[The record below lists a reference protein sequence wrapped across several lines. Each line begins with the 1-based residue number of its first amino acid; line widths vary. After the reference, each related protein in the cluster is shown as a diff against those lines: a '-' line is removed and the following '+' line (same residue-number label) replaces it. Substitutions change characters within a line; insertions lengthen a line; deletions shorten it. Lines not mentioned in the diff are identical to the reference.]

1 MSEKK
6 VTLEQRVRQ
15 IAESGKGK
23 GMPNWFN
30 LPQNKENRLLHI
42 DICKK
47 LAALSDEFGGYPI
60 TYLVYFAIGKN
71 AHRMP
76 TFLGGYTKFDEK
88 KARKIFSWLKLFAK
102 HNKNEK
108 LFRNANLAHALTRFY
123 DKYSTST
130 KDFKAALE
138 KYEPNPKVDNFTMVA
153 NGLGIAKANENAE
166 VAAAEMAMAE

>member
-6 VTLEQRVRQ
+6 KSTLEMRVRA

-47 LAALSDEFGGYPI
+47 LTALSDEFGGYPI
-60 TYLVYFAIGKN
+60 TYLVYFAVGKN
-71 AHRMP
+71 AHRLP

-88 KARKIFSWLKLFAK
+88 KAKKILSWLKLFAK

-108 LFRNANLAHALTRFY
+108 LFRNANLAHALCRFY
-123 DKYSTST
+123 DKYSTKT
-130 KDFKAALE
+130 EDFKAALA

-153 NGLGIAKANENAE
+153 NGLGIAKQTKESE
-166 VAAAEMAMAE
+166 VEVAEMAMA